1 MPNVVNDKYNYQRTR
16 FLDAEGN
23 IRHSAGNGD
32 AVARAMLRLSPDQI
46 ADIAEAHDVD
56 MSKYKNPGL
65 AKMALSSRLRA
76 LVRKDTQVQIG
87 DCLIKKLDQKQ
98 PELKAPK
105 VERKAAKTE
114 PTKPASK
121 RTKRNGGTEE
131 TREEATE

>member
-98 PELKAPK
+98 PELKAPP
-105 VERKAAKTE
+105 KAKKAE
-114 PTKPASK
+114 PAK
-121 RTKRNGGTEE
+121 RTSKKTKRDGG
-131 TREEATE
+131 ATEVQEEVPV